1 MIKININKARN
12 ITHDVRRLAR
22 ACEFRPWDDIIARQ
36 VPGQDLDRAEG
47 ARQEIR
53 DRYAQIQT
61 QIDQIQD
68 LGQLKKTFED
78 LQKTVD
84 KV

>member
-1 MIKININKARN
+1 MIKININKARD
-12 ITHDVRRLAR
+12 IVHETRRLSR
-22 ACEFRPWDDIIARQ
+22 SQEFEPLDQIIAKQ
-36 VPGQDLDRAEG
+36 IPGHDLTEAENQ
-47 ARQEIR
+47 RQEIR

-61 QIDQIQD
+61 QIDQTSD
-68 LGQLKKTFED
+68 VEQLKNILLD

>member
-1 MIKININKARN
+1 MIKININKARD
-12 ITHDVRRLAR
+12 IVHETRRLSR
-22 ACEFRPWDDIIARQ
+22 SQEFEPLDQIIAKQ
-36 VPGQDLDRAEG
+36 IPGHDHTEAENQS
-47 ARQEIR
+47 QEIR

-61 QIDQIQD
+61 QIDQTSD
-68 LGQLKKTFED
+68 VEQLKNILLD